1 MNRLQKEVLTIPHA
15 TIKAIAKGFVKLAK
29 KEFKEVKEVL
39 IEEGKSAAIA
49 IACDAIEARTGLPS
63 DVCER
68 AGEEVVKFA
77 SKEIRERLSK

>member
-1 MNRLQKEVLTIPHA
+1 MLIIPHA
-15 TIKAIAKGFVKLAK
+15 TIRAIAKGFIKTAK
-29 KEFKEVKEVL
+29 KELKEVKQVL

-63 DVCER
+63 AVCER